1 MQISAISAPNFN
13 GRRDNVDAL
22 IGLDDNSVRQIA
34 YLQTESKFDNKKSK
48 RITNAMYWA
57 APLAAGL
64 GTAVFTKGKTKIFSK
79 EVSGVAA
86 RVANGLKMT
95 ALWGAG
101 LASLGALGFGRKK
114 LAEQSPEVRKFDNEH
129 PFISTIGTLAAGLG
143 ALFLVDKGA
152 AKLASVNAPKFMQKA
167 TGKVAEFLNDAKIM
181 VSAKN
186 GLKSVAQKTPP
197 ALKELGGTLLSWAPS
212 LLIIGGFFHS
222 IGSVNAQNRDF
233 VKNYTSLKNK
243 QAELAQARVRELSM
257 ENDFLKTDSQNQ
269 EDVELLSNPTK
280 GVAEAIS
287 DVEKNA

>member
-1 MQISAISAPNFN
+1 MQISAISAPNFK

-34 YLQTESKFDNKKSK
+34 YLQTASKFDNKKSK

-79 EVSGVAA
+79 EVTGVAA

-101 LASLGALGFGRKK
+101 LASLGALGLGRKK
-114 LAEQSPEVRKFDNEH
+114 LAEHSPEVRKFDNEH

-167 TGKVAEFLNDAKIM
+167 TGKVAEFLNNFC
-181 VSAKN
+181 V
-186 GLKSVAQKTPP
+186 
-197 ALKELGGTLLSWAPS
+197 
-212 LLIIGGFFHS
+212 
-222 IGSVNAQNRDF
+222 
-233 VKNYTSLKNK
+233 
-243 QAELAQARVRELSM
+243 
-257 ENDFLKTDSQNQ
+257 
-269 EDVELLSNPTK
+269 
-280 GVAEAIS
+280 
-287 DVEKNA
+287 